1 MKYKVAGKTVIARI
15 DKDEE
20 IVSSIK
26 NICEKE
32 KINLGKVS
40 AIGAVNRVK
49 IGLFKTD
56 EKKYY
61 SDVLTGEFEI
71 TSLLG
76 NITTMNGEVYLH
88 LHINISD
95 SSFKTFGG
103 HLNEAYVSG
112 TCELFIDVIDENVSR
127 KFSEEI
133 GLNLLDFDDK

>member
-1 MKYKVAGKTVIARI
+1 MKYKIFGNTVIARI
-15 DKDEE
+15 DKGEE
-20 IVSSIK
+20 IVSSILEICK
-26 NICEKE
+26 KENIK
-32 KINLGKVS
+32 LGKVS
-40 AIGAVNRVK
+40 AIGAVNKVK
-49 IGLFKTD
+49 IGLFKTG

-61 SDVLTGEFEI
+61 SDILTGEFEI

-76 NITTMNGEVYLH
+76 NVTTMNDEVYLH

-112 TCELFIDVIDENVSR
+112 TCELFIDVIDGHMDR

-133 GLNLLDFDDK
+133 GLNLLEFDYE

>member
-1 MKYKVAGKTVIARI
+1 MKYKVTGKTVIARI
-15 DKDEE
+15 DRGEE
-20 IVSSIK
+20 IVSSII
-26 NICEKE
+26 NICKNE

-49 IGLFKTD
+49 IGLFKTG

-61 SDVLTGEFEI
+61 SDILTGEFEI

-76 NITTMNGEVYLH
+76 NVTTMDGEVYLH

-95 SSFKTFGG
+95 STFKTFGG

-112 TCELFIDVIDENVSR
+112 TCELFIDVIDDHVGR
-127 KFSEEI
+127 KFSEEV
-133 GLNLLDFDDK
+133 GLNLLDFDGR